1 MNILEF
7 KMYYEPEIAAGIALD
22 SNTAE
27 DLANRGHNVKLFVPA
42 PSRGITRE
50 QAKNVSKIEKKENNR
65 LTIYRYAM
73 YPEKEG
79 IVQRTIRYLMCSIK
93 QLWFGLTTKDIDLV
107 FAGSTPPFQGI
118 ICDIVKKIRNISF
131 VYNCQDIFPDSMV
144 TAGITKEGSLIFKI
158 GNWIS
163 NKTYKAADSI
173 IVISEQMKDNLLKKG
188 IPEKKIHVV
197 SNWVDEN
204 MIFPIDQKS
213 NDLFEELGIKSYPF
227 LVVYAGN
234 IGYAQA
240 IDVIIEAADKLKK
253 NSEIGFVLFGNG
265 AIKNQILQTIK
276 EKELKNVQVFP
287 LQPYEKVSEVYSL
300 GDACIVSCKKGT
312 GGNAMP
318 SKTWSIMGCGRPILA
333 SFDKE
338 TLLQQVIEEY
348 ACGMFSEA
356 GDVSSF
362 VDNILFLSRNT
373 NVALEQGKNAR
384 SYIETHLTRKIG
396 TEKIIKIIEDAYNR
410 GKNDED

>member
-27 DLANRGHNVKLFVPA
+27 DLAKRGHNVKLYVPT

-50 QAKNVSKIEKKENNR
+50 QVKKISKVEKKENNR
-65 LTIYRYAM
+65 LIIYRYAM
-73 YPEKEG
+73 YTERGG
-79 IVQRTIRYLMCSIK
+79 IIPRAIRYFLCSVK
-93 QLWFGLTTKDIDLV
+93 QLWFGLTAKNIDLV
-107 FAGSTPPFQGI
+107 FAGSTPPFQGL
-118 ICDIVKKIRNISF
+118 ICNLVKKLRKIPF

-144 TAGITKEGSLIFKI
+144 TAGITKEGSFIFKI

-163 NKTYKAADSI
+163 NKTYEVADSI

-188 IPEKKIHVV
+188 VSGEKVHVV

-204 MIFPIDQKS
+204 LVFPVDKKS
-213 NDLFEELGIKSYPF
+213 NKLFSELGIKQYPF
-227 LVVYAGN
+227 MVVYAGN

-240 IDVIIEAADKLKK
+240 IDVIIEAADKLRD
-253 NSEIGFVLFGNG
+253 NSNIGFVLFGNG
-265 AIKNQILQTIK
+265 AIKDQVLQIIEDRK
-276 EKELKNVQVFP
+276 LKNVQVFP
-287 LQPYEKVSEVYSL
+287 LQPYERVSEVYSL

-333 SFDKE
+333 SFDE
-338 TLLQQVIEEY
+338 GTLLQQILEDHS
-348 ACGMFSEA
+348 CGMFAEA

-362 VDNILFLSRNT
+362 VDNILFLSRNIDI
-373 NVALEQGKNAR
+373 AFMQGKNAR
-384 SYIETHLTRKIG
+384 AYIETHLTRQIG
-396 TEKIIKIIEDAYNR
+396 TGKIIKIIENTYNR
-410 GKNDED
+410 GE

>member
-27 DLANRGHNVKLFVPA
+27 DLAKRGHNVKLYVPT
-42 PSRGITRE
+42 PSRGVTRK
-50 QAKNVSKIEKKENNR
+50 QAKNVSKIEKKENDH
-65 LTIYRYAM
+65 LIIYRYTM
-73 YPEKEG
+73 YPEHGG
-79 IVQRTIRYLMCSIK
+79 IIQRVIRYFLCSIK
-93 QLWFGLTTKDIDLV
+93 QLWFGLTTKDIDLI
-107 FAGSTPPFQGI
+107 FAGSTPPFQGL
-118 ICDIVKKIRNISF
+118 ICNVVKKIRKVPF

-144 TAGITKEGSLIFKI
+144 TAGITKEDSFIFKI

-163 NKTYKAADSI
+163 NVTYKSADSI
-173 IVISEQMKDNLLKKG
+173 IVISEQMKENLLKKRVSG
-188 IPEKKIHVV
+188 KKIHVV

-204 MIFPIDQKS
+204 LIFPINKES
-213 NDLFEELGIKSYPF
+213 NSLYSELGIKQYPF
-227 LVVYAGN
+227 MVVYAGN

-240 IDVIIEAADKLKK
+240 IDIIIEAADKLKD
-253 NSEIGFVLFGNG
+253 NNQIGFILFGNG
-265 AIKNQILQTIK
+265 AMKDQVLQMIEEKN
-276 EKELKNVQVFP
+276 LKNVQIFP

-338 TLLQQVIEEY
+338 TLLQEVIEEY
-348 ACGMFSEA
+348 SCGMFAEA
-356 GDVSSF
+356 GDVSSL
-362 VDNILFLSRNT
+362 VDNILFLNQ
-373 NVALEQGKNAR
+373 NIDIAYMQGKNAR
-384 SYIETHLTRKIG
+384 SYIETHLTRQIG
-396 TEKIIKIIEDAYNR
+396 TGKIIKIIENTYKR
-410 GKNDED
+410 GE